1 MRQRTL
7 DIGPVDRI
15 GPVEDN
21 DFDVCLCSR
30 LQEIAHGCFVGV
42 KASAGIL
49 EINYNRIQVLEDFR
63 RGAAL
68 RIRGAIDAVDG
79 HTSSWVLRI
88 RHIGDVELSGDS
100 MFRRENCL

>member
-21 DFDVCLCSR
+21 DLDVYLCSR

-68 RIRGAIDAVDG
+68 HFRGAIDTVDG
-79 HTSSWVLRI
+79 HTGSGVLRI
-88 RHIGDVELSGDS
+88 RHIGDVELSRDS